1 MASVIKILDTDTK
14 EKQWLQRQIKMSKDC
29 ASFLIIY
36 PYPHLDSNPTMALL
50 LETLAMRG
58 GKVDV
63 LSPQGS
69 AFLSPKGMG
78 DNVNFLSKP
87 SRYFS
92 VNHASN
98 VRTIEQ
104 SFLHLPGMLLARKYS
119 AILGV
124 DPAGLILA
132 DRLNRWARRHL
143 VYISFE
149 LFFNDEVA
157 TPAEE
162 HVKKAELAACKK
174 VSLVL
179 IQDEE
184 RAGVLAKENS
194 IPGNSMELVPNS
206 PAPQIPIQSDYLRKE
221 LNIPSEK
228 RIVLYCGWLSSW
240 SNRDE
245 IEDMVSYWPEEYVLV
260 IHMQSIPDRRMML
273 YLQHLKKTNKVFFS
287 NKPLPRNEMVS
298 MVSSADFGIAP
309 YKPTPTD
316 WTSGQNIF
324 HMGFSSGKVA
334 YYAMCG
340 LPIIASSLPVYQR
353 EFANY
358 NCGCVYKR
366 IGDIG
371 DLLIE
376 LDKNYEIHSI
386 AARKFYKE
394 RLNPIASINRFCDRL
409 IRLGDS

>member
-1 MASVIKILDTDTK
+1 MDSKFVDRELLKNMAANPK
-14 EKQWLQRQIKMSKDC
+14 R
-29 ASFLIIY
+29 FLLIY
-36 PYPHLDSNPTMALL
+36 PYPHIDSNPTIALM

-58 GKVDV
+58 NKVDV
-63 LSPQGS
+63 LFPQSS

-78 DNVNFLSKP
+78 NNVNFIGKP

-92 VNHASN
+92 VNHASKI
-98 VRTIEQ
+98 RTIEQ
-104 SFLHLPGMLLARKYS
+104 SFLYLPEMLCTARKYA

-124 DPAGLILA
+124 DPYGLILA
-132 DRLNRWARRHL
+132 DRLNKWSHRPL

-149 LFFNDEVA
+149 LFFNDEIA

-162 HVKKAELAACKK
+162 HVKKAELAASKK

-184 RAGVLAKENS
+184 RAGVLAEENS

-206 PAPQIPIQSDYLRKE
+206 HAPQTPIQSDYLRRK
-221 LNIPSEK
+221 LNIPQGK

-240 SNRDE
+240 SSRDE
-245 IEDMVSYWPEEYVLV
+245 IEDMVSYWPEKYVLV

-273 YLQHLKKTNKVFFS
+273 YLQNLKKTNKVFFS
-287 NKPLPRNEMVS
+287 NRPLPRKEMIR

-309 YKPTPTD
+309 YKPIPEGRTT
-316 WTSGQNIF
+316 GKNIY

-340 LPIIASSLPVYQR
+340 LPIIGSALPVYRR
-353 EFANY
+353 EFAKY
-358 NCGCVYKR
+358 NCGRVYKR

-376 LDKNYEIHSI
+376 LDQNYDIHSHG
-386 AARKFYKE
+386 AKRFYQE
-394 RLNPIASINRFCDRL
+394 RLNPVEPMNKFCNRL
-409 IRLGDS
+409 IGIDGF

>member
-1 MASVIKILDTDTK
+1 MAANPK
-14 EKQWLQRQIKMSKDC
+14 R
-29 ASFLIIY
+29 FLLIY
-36 PYPHLDSNPTMALL
+36 PYPHIDSNPTIALL

-58 GKVDV
+58 NKVDV
-63 LSPQGS
+63 LFPQGS

-78 DNVNFLSKP
+78 DNVNFISKP

-92 VNHASN
+92 ANHVSKLRA
-98 VRTIEQ
+98 IEQ
-104 SFLHLPGMLLARKYS
+104 SVLHLPEILLARKYT

-124 DPAGLILA
+124 DPRGLILA
-132 DRLNRWARRHL
+132 DRLNSWAHRPL

-149 LFFNDEVA
+149 IFFNDEVV
-157 TPAEE
+157 TPSEE
-162 HVKKAELAACKK
+162 QIKKAELAASKE
-174 VSLVL
+174 VSVVL

-184 RAGVLAKENS
+184 RARVLAEENS
-194 IPGNSMELVPNS
+194 LDENIMELAPNS
-206 PAPQIPIQSDYLRKE
+206 PAPQKPVQSDYLKRE
-221 LNIPSEK
+221 LHIPSEK

-240 SNRDE
+240 SCRDG

-260 IHMQSIPDRRMML
+260 IHMQQIPDRRMML
-273 YLQHLKKTNKVFFS
+273 YLQNLKKMNKVFFS
-287 NKPLPRNEMVS
+287 NRPLPRDEMIS

-309 YKPTPTD
+309 YKSTPDD

-358 NCGCVYKR
+358 DCGRIYKR
-366 IGDIG
+366 ISDIG

-376 LDKNYEIHSI
+376 IDRNYEIHSM
-386 AARKFYKE
+386 AARRFYQE
-394 RLNPIASINRFCDRL
+394 RLNPVEPMNKFCDRL
-409 IRLGDS
+409 IGLGDW